1 MGSTAAVNSPPR
13 RSGGG
18 LRYVLMALLLAI
30 VGLSLWTWLTLS
42 WAYSEGT
49 RAGLLQKFSHRGWLC
64 KTQEGDLVLAQYPAP
79 GMTPQ
84 IWQFSVRDPAVSAQ
98 LERAVGAGVRLHYTE
113 HPGVPS
119 TCFADTRYF
128 VDRVTLMEENP
139 MGSGAP
145 GTGAPGVGAPG
156 TGAPGTGAPGI
167 GAPGIGAPGNG
178 TPRPLSPGPPPTV
191 PPTAAPPNP

>member
-1 MGSTAAVNSPPR
+1 MNSPPR
-13 RSGGG
+13 HTGGG

-49 RAGLLQKFSHRGWLC
+49 RAGILQKFSHRGWLC
-64 KTQEGDLVLAQYPAP
+64 KTQEGDLVLAQFPVA
-79 GMTPQ
+79 GVTPQ
-84 IWQFSVRDPAVSAQ
+84 IWQFSVRNEAVSAQ
-98 LERAVGAGVRLHYTE
+98 LERAVGARVQIHYTE

-128 VDRVTLMEENP
+128 VDRVTVMEENP

-145 GTGAPGVGAPG
+145 GNGGAGSGAPGAAGSSTGAPTPGAP
-156 TGAPGTGAPGI
+156 A
-167 GAPGIGAPGNG
+167 
-178 TPRPLSPGPPPTV
+178 TPQPPSPAPPPTV
-191 PPTAAPPNP
+191 PPPAPPNP